1 MILWRRHVPGCPI
14 KNREEVR
21 SCSCPIFKEWRVNG
35 RKFRKSMKTR
45 NLQKA
50 LSIVRQEEIVGVRK
64 PTTSPAIKDA
74 CDKYLQDAQA
84 RALKDP
90 TLYKFRLLFR
100 QLQTFAENKGLIFV
114 SDFTLDN
121 MREFRATWPNIN
133 ESARVK
139 LGNLRSFLGFCLKSK
154 WIEANYAKDIKPGKV
169 VDQRIIPIE
178 AEELE
183 AILKACDDCKS
194 KSRGKILK
202 ALILLLRYT
211 GLRIRD
217 AITLQRDAVRGSR
230 LFLRTA
236 KTGVDVFC
244 PLPPQVVEALAALPP
259 KGQWYFWN
267 GRSKPKSIVGVFQKA
282 LAKIFVAAKVPR
294 AHAHLLRHTTATD
307 LLTRGVSLQTVSTLL
322 GHSSIKMT
330 DRRYSHWIKA
340 RQDKLE
346 DELKNSWTH
355 SDPPA
360 ASK

>member
-1 MILWRRHVPGCPI
+1 
-14 KNREEVR
+14 
-21 SCSCPIFKEWRVNG
+21 
-35 RKFRKSMKTR
+35 MKTR